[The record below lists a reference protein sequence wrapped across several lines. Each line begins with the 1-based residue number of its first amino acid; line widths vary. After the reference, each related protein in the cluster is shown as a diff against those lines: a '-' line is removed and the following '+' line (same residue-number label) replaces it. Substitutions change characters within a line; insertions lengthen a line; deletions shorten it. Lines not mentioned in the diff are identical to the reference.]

1 MTLRWAWD
9 WWIVALVALVLLA
22 ICVHGLLRARSSDEG
37 TQWSWVRRTGMV
49 LCVVVVGMA
58 PAIPAEETEVGTNA
72 DVFFVVDRTGS
83 MAAEDYEDAQPRLAG
98 VRADM
103 AEIVESMPGARF
115 SIVAFDSQATR
126 ELPLTSDA
134 RAVGTWVDTL
144 RQEVTYYSGGS
155 SIDRPRQSLTEALAR
170 AEESSPGNVRLV
182 FVLSDGENTAGDTS
196 QQQLPGAW
204 SDSAPYIDGGAVLG
218 YGTADGG
225 QMRSYDGT
233 ERTGPGTTAP
243 YIIDDSTG
251 EPAISTIDEANLRT
265 VAEELGVGY
274 EHRTQPGGLDQLVA
288 GIDVEAI
295 ARVDGRQNVDVY
307 RDVWWPAM
315 YVLVALLAWE
325 AFELARR
332 MRATFDTE
340 ATRRAALAARAGSG
354 GRGGPGAGGGAAGG
368 PRASGGRS

>member
-1 MTLRWAWD
+1 MILRWAWD
-9 WWIVALVALVLLA
+9 WWVVALVALPLLA
-22 ICVHGLLRARSSDEG
+22 ICVHGLLRARGSQEN
-37 TQWSWVRRTGMV
+37 TQWSWVRRAAMV
-49 LCVVVVGMA
+49 LCLVVVALA
-58 PAIPAEETEVGTNA
+58 PAVPAEETEVGTNA

-83 MAAEDYEDAQPRLAG
+83 MAAEDYDGEEPRLAG

-103 AEIVESMPGARF
+103 AEIVSSMPGARF

-155 SIDRPRQSLTEALAR
+155 SMDRPRQNLSEALAR
-170 AEESSPGNVRLV
+170 AAENNPGNVRLV

-204 SDSAPYIDGGAVLG
+204 SDSAGYVDGGAVLG
-218 YGTADGG
+218 YGTTDGG

-233 ERTGPGTTAP
+233 ERTGPGTTSP
-243 YIIDDSTG
+243 YITDDSTG
-251 EPAISTIDEANLRT
+251 EPAISTIDETNLRA
-265 VAEELGVGY
+265 VAEELGVEY
-274 EHRTQPGGLDQLVA
+274 LHRTEPGGLDAVVE

-295 ARVDGRQNVDVY
+295 ARADGRQNVDVY

-315 YVLVALLAWE
+315 YVLVLLLAWE
-325 AFELARR
+325 AFEIARR
-332 MRATFDTE
+332 MRGTFDSGSV
-340 ATRRAALAARAGSG
+340 RRAALAARAGSG
-354 GRGGPGAGGGAAGG
+354 AGPGRGSGGTG
-368 PRASGGRS
+368 ASGGRA